1 MSRASVASCFTDI
14 IIIIII
20 IMVVPHSRGHSRRW

>member
-1 MSRASVASCFTDI
+1 MSRASVASCFTD